1 MLECSLHCEVFIGKI
16 ISTVMFKG
24 LLEMIRNEVRLLYGA
39 PMASQEREIA
49 HKP

>member
-16 ISTVMFKG
+16 ISTMMFKG
-24 LLEMIRNEVRLLYGA
+24 LLKMTRNEGKLYGA
-39 PMASQEREIA
+39 LMASQEREIA